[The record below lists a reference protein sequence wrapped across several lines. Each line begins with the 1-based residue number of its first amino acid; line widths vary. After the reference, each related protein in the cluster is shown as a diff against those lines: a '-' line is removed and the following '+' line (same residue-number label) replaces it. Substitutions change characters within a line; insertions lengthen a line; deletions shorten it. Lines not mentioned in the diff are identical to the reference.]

1 MALDPSIILAG
12 QPVNVL
18 GAISAGNEAAAFQ
31 NDALHQQDY
40 RNMLAQNG
48 AGIMAGETGALNALA
63 GFDPA
68 AALGVQESRLGMEAK
83 RQSMDILSAQEKR
96 AAEEYARGL
105 TAEQRA
111 AEAAAIEGAVKQGMM
126 IPDAA
131 SWDAFMSQSAPELVG
146 QFENRQ
152 ALAAQFMGWADV
164 LKQAFPEPVDPV
176 KGAPSGYMWNDP
188 GNPGAGVARIPGMD
202 QGAGFRVASP
212 DEAAQYGAAA
222 GQFGPDGRFYPVNP
236 PSGMSVETGPDGQL
250 KIVQG
255 PGAGGAGGLK
265 LTEAQSKDVGYWN
278 RMTGVSPTLDEKD
291 TALAG
296 LGDTVSGSIPLVG
309 NYMTSDDYKSA
320 WQAGQEWLSG
330 ILRKDT
336 GAAIT
341 TQEMAI
347 YGKMFLPVPG
357 DGPDQIAQKR
367 GARKRAEEGIRLGL
381 GTAEILA
388 QEVEARRTGAAPAA
402 SSPEPAVIPE
412 GIDPADWEFMTPEER
427 AMFQ

>member
-164 LKQAFPEPVDPV
+164 LKQAFPEPMKPQSTAGKLKADLDAGLITPEQFAAEAD
-176 KGAPSGYMWNDP
+176 KGNTSFS
-188 GNPGAGVARIPGMD
+188 V
-202 QGAGFRVASP
+202 
-212 DEAAQYGAAA
+212 
-222 GQFGPDGRFYPVNP
+222 GPDGTVVF
-236 PSGMSVETGPDGQL
+236 SQ
-250 KIVQG
+250 
-255 PGAGGAGGLK
+255 GAGGARPTGK
-265 LTEAQSKDVGYWN
+265 LTEAQSKDLVYWQ
-278 RMTGVSPTLDEKD
+278 RATDASAKLDAAEG
-291 TALAG
+291 ALSG
-296 LGDTVSGSIPLVG
+296 LADTVKGSVPVIG
-309 NYMTSDDYKSA
+309 NYMVSEDYQLGK
-320 WQAGQEWLSG
+320 QAAANWLAA

-341 TQEMAI
+341 KQEFDI
-347 YGKMFLPVPG
+347 YGPMFLPQPG
-357 DGPDQIAQKR
+357 DTEATLKQKR
-367 GARKRAEEGIRLGL
+367 EARKVAEEAIRNGL
-381 GTAEILA
+381 GTAEDVA
-388 QEVEARRTGAAPAA
+388 AYVEAQRNGQGAAPAA
-402 SSPEPAVIPE
+402 PPAETIPE